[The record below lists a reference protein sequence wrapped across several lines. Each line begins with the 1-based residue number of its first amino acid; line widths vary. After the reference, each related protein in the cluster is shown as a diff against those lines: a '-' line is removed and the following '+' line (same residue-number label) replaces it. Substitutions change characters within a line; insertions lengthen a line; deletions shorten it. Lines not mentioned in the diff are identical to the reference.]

1 MLKKELELYEILY
14 LVKPNFTEH
23 ELENK
28 VEFYRNFLL
37 QKGSQVMVQI
47 RGKRSLSYNIKGY
60 ETANYIQ
67 MIYVG
72 NQSLIKSLETE
83 IQRDE
88 SVLRHLTNRLS
99 ELPNILEMSP

>member
-1 MLKKELELYEILY
+1 MEKELELYEILY
-14 LVKPNFTEH
+14 LVKPTFTEQ

-28 VEFYRNFLL
+28 VEFYRTFLT
-37 QKGSQVMVQI
+37 QRGSQVMVQI
-47 RGKRSLSYNIKGY
+47 RGKRSLSYSIKGY

-72 NQSLIKSLETE
+72 NQTLIKNLDME

-88 SVLRHLTNRLS
+88 GVLRHLTTKLP
-99 ELPNILEMSP
+99 ELTNVLNINS